1 MEMVF
6 DVRELFLAGGCVEKG
21 EEEEKSE
28 GQSSENKAIN
38 QNGTFSCFEQVCA
51 VMPASA
57 PAWPRP

>member
-1 MEMVF
+1 MSENF
-6 DVRELFLAGGCVEKG
+6 FWPAAASRKEK
-21 EEEEKSE
+21 EEEKSE

-38 QNGTFSCFEQVCA
+38 QNGAFSCFEQECA